1 MLTYRTNLLLS
12 EQDHQMLV
20 QVANKKG
27 ATMGEVIRAAL
38 KKVYKLSKQSTSLSA
53 TLTKIDKIARKVKT
67 KDINYQELIS
77 YGRRF

>member
-38 KKVYKLSKQSTSLSA
+38 KKVYKLGKQSTSLSA